1 MSPSLMLRMGW
12 RNLWRNR
19 RRTVLTLVSIS
30 FGLLLAILLTA
41 LQDRNWA
48 DMIDLAA
55 RLGGGHVTVQHP
67 ELIDAP
73 TLDKTVQRTDAIVEM
88 ARAEP
93 EVRRVVVRIVG
104 QTLLATASNSRGA
117 AFMGID
123 PTQEDSTT
131 LAVVTA
137 FAEGSM
143 FPSADGDGI
152 VLGSRLA
159 ENLGVTL
166 GKKVVYNLTDKDGE
180 IVAGLA
186 HVSGIVH
193 TGAPS
198 VDGGLALL
206 PLNTL
211 RRALGY
217 APDEA
222 TQVAIFIRD
231 QRRSDEVA
239 ARLGAEL
246 PGGAVAVPWHEN
258 QPELAGFIAMKVGG
272 ANFMKILIAV
282 LIAAGIFNTLFVSVT
297 ERMRE
302 FGIMLAIGYA
312 PRDIHLLVMI
322 ESLWLG
328 LVGLVVGALL
338 TAGPYLWLNVHGIDM
353 SAMVGDG
360 SSEIAGVAVPSI
372 MRVEIFPG
380 NAVFIAVAALVAT
393 LAAGI
398 YPAWKAGR
406 VAPVETIRLV

>member
-1 MSPSLMLRMGW
+1 MSPSLTFRMGW

-30 FGLLLAILLTA
+30 FGLLLATLMTA

-67 ELIDAP
+67 DLIDAP
-73 TLDKTVQRTDAIVEM
+73 TLDKTVRRAETVAAM

-93 EVRRVVVRIVG
+93 GVTRVVVRVVG
-104 QTLLATASNSRGA
+104 QTLLSTASNSRGA
-117 AFMGID
+117 GFVGID
-123 PTQEDSTT
+123 PTREDSTT

-137 FAEGSM
+137 FSQGAM
-143 FPSADGDGI
+143 FPAADGDGI

-166 GKKVVYNLTDKDGE
+166 GKKVVYNLTAKDGE

-193 TGAPS
+193 TGAPG

-211 RRALGY
+211 RAALGY

-222 TQVAIFIRD
+222 TQVAIFIDD
-231 QRRSDEVA
+231 QRRSDEMA
-239 ARLGAEL
+239 ARIGAGL
-246 PGGAVAVPWHEN
+246 TGGAVAVPWHEN

-272 ANFMKILIAV
+272 ANFMKVLIAV

-312 PRDIHLLVMI
+312 PRDIHLLVMV
-322 ESLWLG
+322 ESLWMG
-328 LVGLVVGALL
+328 LVGLLVGALL
-338 TAGPYLWLNVHGIDM
+338 TAGPYVYLNAHGIDM
-353 SAMVGDG
+353 SAMVGQG
-360 SSEIAGVAVPSI
+360 GSEIAGVAVPSV
-372 MRVEIFPG
+372 MKVEIFPG
-380 NAVFIAVAALVAT
+380 NAVFIAAAALLAT
-393 LAAGI
+393 LVAGL

>member
-1 MSPSLMLRMGW
+1 MDPSLTLRMGW

-30 FGLLLAILLTA
+30 FGLFLAVLMTA

-67 ELIDAP
+67 ELVDAP
-73 TLDKTVQRTDAIVEM
+73 TLDKTVLGTGAVADL
-88 ARAEP
+88 ARADP
-93 EVRRVVVRIVG
+93 EVTRVVVRIVG
-104 QTLLATASNSRGA
+104 QTLLSTASNSRGA
-117 AFMGID
+117 GFVGVD
-123 PTQEDSTT
+123 PTAEDSTT
-131 LAVVTA
+131 LAIVGA
-137 FAEGSM
+137 FAEGGM
-143 FPSADGDGI
+143 FSTADGDGI

-159 ENLGVTL
+159 ENLSVTL
-166 GKKVVYNLTDKDGE
+166 GKKVVYNLTDKGGE

-186 HVSGIVH
+186 RVSGIVH
-193 TGAPS
+193 TGAPG

-211 RRALGY
+211 RAALGY

-222 TQVAIFIRD
+222 TQVAVFIDD
-231 QRRSDEVA
+231 QRRSDDVA

-246 PGGAVAVPWHEN
+246 PGGAAAVPWHEN
-258 QPELAGFIAMKVGG
+258 QAELAGFIAMKVGG

-312 PRDIHLLVMI
+312 PRDIHLLVMA

-328 LVGLVVGALL
+328 LVGLVVGAAL
-338 TAGPYLWLNVHGIDM
+338 TAGPYAYLNARGIDM
-353 SAMVGDG
+353 SAMVGEG
-360 SSEIAGVAVPSI
+360 GSEIAGVAISSV
-372 MRVEIFPG
+372 MKVEIFPV
-380 NAVFIAVAALVAT
+380 NAVFIACAALVAT
-393 LAAGI
+393 LAAGL